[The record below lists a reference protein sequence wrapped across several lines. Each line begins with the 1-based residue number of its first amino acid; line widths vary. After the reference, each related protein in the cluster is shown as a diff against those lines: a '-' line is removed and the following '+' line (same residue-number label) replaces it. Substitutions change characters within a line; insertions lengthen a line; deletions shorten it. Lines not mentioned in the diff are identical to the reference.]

1 MPDLRGKYGVSLTIC
16 SDQGE
21 VDNGKGT
28 EIVLFM
34 VGDACKAAVMILPG
48 VRDSFLQTAKRCWTP
63 DVSSGPSSSLS
74 SADSF

>member
-1 MPDLRGKYGVSLTIC
+1 MLDLRGKCGVSLTTC

-21 VDNGKGT
+21 VDNGNGT

-48 VRDSFLQTAKRCWTP
+48 VRDAFLQSAKSCWTP
-63 DVSSGPSSSLS
+63 DVSSGPSSLLS
-74 SADSF
+74 SADSS